1 MHFKISELA
10 IEHKMIVGSKT
21 TVKHIYSVT
30 TLENIFCMLVYNGND
45 VCFLNECCNKTGK
58 KFFFLLEIEINV

>member
-1 MHFKISELA
+1 MHFKISDLA

-30 TLENIFCMLVYNGND
+30 TLENIFVYKYIM
-45 VCFLNECCNKTGK
+45 VMMSAFLNECFNKPGK